1 LIVQHYYREL
11 RLRPGPVT
19 NVSVYQPIKS
29 LRDLKRADVPVILG
43 SNAHEGTV
51 FVFTAY
57 PTIMVSMLDDM
68 SQYSITSLIITNNP
82 AEVSIPSCC
91 IKFFS
96 R

>member
-1 LIVQHYYREL
+1 MIVQHYHREL

-19 NVSVYQPIKS
+19 NVSVYQPIKI

-57 PTIMVSMLDDM
+57 PTKMVSIIDDVH
-68 SQYSITSLIITNNP
+68 IISL
-82 AEVSIPSCC
+82 
-91 IKFFS
+91 
-96 R
+96 